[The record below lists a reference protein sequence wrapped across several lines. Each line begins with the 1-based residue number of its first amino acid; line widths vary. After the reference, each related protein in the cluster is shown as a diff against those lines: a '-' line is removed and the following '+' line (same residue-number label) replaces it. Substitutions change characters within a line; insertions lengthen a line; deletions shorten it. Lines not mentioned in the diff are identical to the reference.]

1 MSSCINVG
9 IVQMMDSLPLLMYI
23 FIYIMRIS
31 NEILFS
37 YIHKYDL
44 NGYYISHRK

>member
-9 IVQMMDSLPLLMYI
+9 IEQIMGSLPRLMHI
-23 FIYIMRIS
+23 FFIYIMRIS
-31 NEILFS
+31 NEIIFS

-44 NGYYISHRK
+44 NGY

>member
-9 IVQMMDSLPLLMYI
+9 IEQMMGSLPQLMYI

-31 NEILFS
+31 NEIIFS

-44 NGYYISHRK
+44 NGYQISH